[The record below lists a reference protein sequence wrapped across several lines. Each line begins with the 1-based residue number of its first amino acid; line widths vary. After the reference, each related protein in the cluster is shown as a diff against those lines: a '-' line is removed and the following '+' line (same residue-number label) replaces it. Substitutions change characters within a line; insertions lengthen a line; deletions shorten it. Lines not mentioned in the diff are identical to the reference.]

1 MGGWSRGYADYCSSL
16 PALEGPRIRAEGDRA
31 DGKRGLLSKVVE
43 EDGRRGLLSK
53 VEEEDVVV
61 ESEEIVGAVGSS
73 GSSGSGTYFT
83 ATDTE
88 EVEEV

>member
-1 MGGWSRGYADYCSSL
+1 MVGWSRGYADYCSSL
-16 PALEGPRIRAEGDRA
+16 PATEGPRVRSKGESA
-31 DGKRGLLSKVVE
+31 GLLSNV
-43 EDGRRGLLSK
+43 